1 MGAALQLYE
10 ETCAGYERTI
20 GPKHRTTLACQTE
33 LARGYYATGRLG
45 DAITLLNDI
54 IGRGEQSL
62 APGDPLMRRMREALT
77 NITG

>member
-1 MGAALQLYE
+1 MGVALQFYE

-20 GPKHRTTLACQTE
+20 GANHPTTLACQAE

-45 DAITLLNDI
+45 DAINLLNDI
-54 IGRGEQSL
+54 IARGEQVL
-62 APGDPLMRRMREALT
+62 PPGDPLLRRMREVLT

>member
-1 MGAALQLYE
+1 MALQLYE

-20 GPKHRTTLACQTE
+20 GANHPATLACRAD

-45 DAITLLNDI
+45 DAIALLNDI
-54 IGRGEQSL
+54 VARGEQSL
-62 APGDPLMRRMREALT
+62 PPGDPLTQRMRETLT

>member
-10 ETCAGYERTI
+10 ETCAGFERTI
-20 GPKHRTTLACQTE
+20 GANHASTLACRAE

-45 DAITLLNDI
+45 DAITVLNDI
-54 IGRGEQSL
+54 IARGEQTL
-62 APGDPLMRRMREALT
+62 PPGDPLMRRMRESLT